1 MNAEK
6 DNQLWFSHDC
16 NAKDDP
22 KTILLIDE
30 LGLEGF
36 GIFWVLIET
45 LRAQKNYKLQLKAVD
60 ALARRY
66 NTTSQK
72 MRVVI
77 ESYDLFTIDGD
88 QFFFSP
94 SLLRRMHKWDE
105 KRQLASENG
114 KKGAQIK
121 KEKQDAQVAEQL
133 DFSPQ
138 DSTKGGLSNPQAIT
152 QHNNVLDLD
161 NNLINYNNTTEQ
173 ELDEFFEYIIQ
184 NSKKEIVTRSGYKA
198 KLKELFTQNNPEF
211 LRDFENWKQKISE
224 GVEKELLNKLRGCIL
239 SHNHCKKTILQ
250 VEKFKKDG
258 TFKILFEDFDFSYIS
273 REEFYKLVYNS
284 NQKSAS

>member
-1 MNAEK
+1 MIEK

-22 KTILLIDE
+22 KIILLIDE

-45 LRAQKNYKLQLKAVD
+45 LRAQKGYKLQLKAVD

-77 ESYDLFTIDGD
+77 ESYDLFMIDGD

-94 SLLRRMHKWDE
+94 SLLRRMQKWDE
-105 KRQLASENG
+105 KRQLASESG

-121 KEKQDAQVAEQL
+121 KEKIAAQEAQL
-133 DFSPQ
+133 LGFSPS
-138 DSTKGGLSNPQAIT
+138 DSTKGGLNNPKAIT
-152 QHNNVLDLD
+152 QQNN
-161 NNLINYNNTTEQ
+161 IEHFTYNTTQTLEE
-173 ELDEFFEYIIQ
+173 ELDEFFDYIMQ
-184 NSKKEIVTRSGYKA
+184 NSKEPIRSRSGYKTKLQELYNHNDSGILNDFNNWRQA
-198 KLKELFTQNNPEF
+198 KAELQENNLLISLKGLIVNYNHSQHT
-211 LRDFENWKQKISE
+211 IM
-224 GVEKELLNKLRGCIL
+224 GVEKIDKN
-239 SHNHCKKTILQ
+239 
-250 VEKFKKDG
+250 
-258 TFKILFEDFDFSYIS
+258 TFKIFFTNNEIYHCTAI
-273 REEFYKLVYNS
+273 EFYRTFSNF